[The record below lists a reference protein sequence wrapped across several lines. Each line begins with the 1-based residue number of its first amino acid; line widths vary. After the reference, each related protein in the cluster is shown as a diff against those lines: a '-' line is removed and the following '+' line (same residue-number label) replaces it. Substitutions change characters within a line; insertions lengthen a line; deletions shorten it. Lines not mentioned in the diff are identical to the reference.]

1 MCAKALGGAT
11 ARRPDGLLM
20 YIDVSPPFTT
30 HAGVATILGPLVFSS
45 LPEHL
50 VTIGELLRNLL
61 DYPETSDP
69 DAPGAGCDVRLP
81 LAA

>member
-1 MCAKALGGAT
+1 M
-11 ARRPDGLLM
+11 
-20 YIDVSPPFTT
+20 
-30 HAGVATILGPLVFSS
+30 ATILGPLVFSS

-81 LAA
+81 PAA